1 MDLTEDSE
9 GAMAPAKQKVSGV
22 KGALSAQEVLNHLKK
37 EKQNARAW
45 WWSKFEP
52 EINEKGACVVTPTG
66 PTPLSPPGHC
76 GPIYACQYTL
86 YTSIYVVY
94 TEYTVFRNPNIP
106 YMPTLHIYSRHNR
119 HRSVTAC

>member
-52 EINEKGACVVTPTG
+52 EINENGACVVRCGDCKEELAVSNIVTGAALLPCISDPNPSRSPLVGPQTPKRHI
-66 PTPLSPPGHC
+66 L
-76 GPIYACQYTL
+76 ACC
-86 YTSIYVVY
+86 
-94 TEYTVFRNPNIP
+94 N
-106 YMPTLHIYSRHNR
+106 
-119 HRSVTAC
+119 